1 MPAPMPP
8 VDDSYNL
15 TGHMAPYKSD
25 GQGPRGIPMMLPS
38 PEAAVQYA
46 NVIPQVK
53 SHKIDSYNRVSQF
66 SKLKDMV
73 YLQLT
78 AQMQA
83 MQLGTAG
90 SYISQP
96 YGYYHPSHVI
106 HTVTM
111 GDSEH
116 TSNAASPED
125 PYQAYPP
132 APPK

>member
-1 MPAPMPP
+1 VCAQYAGYAPSAQWVPQYVMPAPMPS

-15 TGHMAPYKSD
+15 TGHMGPYKSD

-38 PEAAVQYA
+38 PEATVQYT
-46 NVIPQVK
+46 NMIP
-53 SHKIDSYNRVSQF
+53 
-66 SKLKDMV
+66 
-73 YLQLT
+73 QLT

-83 MQLGTAG
+83 MQLGTG

-96 YGYYHPSHVI
+96 YPYYPSHVI
-106 HTVTM
+106 HTVAM

-125 PYQAYPP
+125 PYQAAYPP
-132 APPK
+132 AAPK